1 MKKRASARFFFAR
14 HMQHWSRRHGL
25 ADAIGVH
32 EAAAMMSI
40 DILGGRAVALG
51 IGLLVDIAS
60 NRTMRPRMA
69 KIS

>member
-1 MKKRASARFFFAR
+1 
-14 HMQHWSRRHGL
+14 
-25 ADAIGVH
+25 VH

-40 DILGGRAVALG
+40 DILGGLTVALG
-51 IGLLVDIAS
+51 VGLLVGIAS